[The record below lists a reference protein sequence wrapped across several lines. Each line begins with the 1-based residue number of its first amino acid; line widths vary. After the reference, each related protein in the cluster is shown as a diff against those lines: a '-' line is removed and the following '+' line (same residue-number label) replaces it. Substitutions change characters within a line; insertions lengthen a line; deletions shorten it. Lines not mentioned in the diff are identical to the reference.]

1 MLTCGGGHNESHNTV
16 WAMLHFQVP
25 GMWTKCAY
33 PSLKPLGSWVKDF
46 HRRITFFNSWLVKG
60 QPACFWLSGFYYPQV
75 NLKIQEEMLNFPKQ
89 A

>member
-1 MLTCGGGHNESHNTV
+1 MLTCGGGHNESHNTA